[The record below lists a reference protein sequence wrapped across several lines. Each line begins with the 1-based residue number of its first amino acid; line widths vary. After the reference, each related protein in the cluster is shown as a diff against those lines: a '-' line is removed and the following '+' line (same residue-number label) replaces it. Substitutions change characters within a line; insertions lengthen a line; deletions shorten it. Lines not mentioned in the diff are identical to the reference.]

1 MTTQND
7 YRPLPATAEAETV
20 RAPEL
25 GVATG
30 SANFRDRFST
40 PSHPDGCPVLI
51 AAALIK
57 AESLLKEASEA
68 LESECESEQRDAWN
82 YIRDFFE
89 QNTKISHAPL
99 THEKQN

>member
-1 MTTQND
+1 MDTDNKKD
-7 YRPLPATAEAETV
+7 AAEALDV
-20 RAPEL
+20 R
-25 GVATG
+25 TG

-82 YIRDFFE
+82 DIRDFFE
-89 QNTKISHAPL
+89 QNAPVIHAG
-99 THEKQN
+99 KQP

>member
-82 YIRDFFE
+82 DIRDFFE
-89 QNTKISHAPL
+89 QNTQGQPTPHQSH
-99 THEKQN
+99 E

>member
-1 MTTQND
+1 MND
-7 YRPLPATAEAETV
+7 TNSTGQPAALPGLA
-20 RAPEL
+20 
-25 GVATG
+25 VAAG

-82 YIRDFFE
+82 DIRDFFE
-89 QNTKISHAPL
+89 QNK
-99 THEKQN
+99 

>member
-1 MTTQND
+1 MKKTKSTP
-7 YRPLPATAEAETV
+7 RATPRRCAV
-20 RAPEL
+20 S
-25 GVATG
+25 TG

-57 AESLLKEASEA
+57 AESLLKETSEA

-82 YIRDFFE
+82 AIRDFFE
-89 QNTKISHAPL
+89 QSDMTI
-99 THEKQN
+99 

>member
-68 LESECESEQRDAWN
+68 LESECEFEKRDAWN
-82 YIRDFFE
+82 DIRDFFE
-89 QNTKISHAPL
+89 QNTQGQPTPHQSH
-99 THEKQN
+99 E